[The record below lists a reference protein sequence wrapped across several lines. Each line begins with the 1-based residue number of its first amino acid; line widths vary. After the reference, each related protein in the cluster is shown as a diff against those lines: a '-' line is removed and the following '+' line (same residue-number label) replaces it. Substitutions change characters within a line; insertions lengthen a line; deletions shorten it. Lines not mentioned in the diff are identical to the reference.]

1 MFGNERISPEL
12 LLLAGSSLA
21 GGQTVGQQLG
31 GIGTNVAPLLAQ
43 QAEQRKQM
51 EAQNKTL
58 QYLKQTNPQLAA
70 QVEAGM
76 PVSEAW
82 QQVVQAQ
89 QPKKSEFKVLPDG
102 TYGAWDGQKF
112 NTLGNAQKPTDL
124 PAIADEY
131 NWMKTQGF
139 KGTPQEY
146 QAWKSSLS
154 KTGMMVEND
163 GNGNFRMVQGDPSTF
178 PTKPLTEGQSKDQN
192 YFQRAQQAE
201 SNLVPVEN
209 ELTSWAQKRATGL
222 PFDMGNYL
230 KSDAYQKAQQAGK
243 EVLAVI
249 LRKDT
254 GAAVTPQEFEEYG
267 SIYLPQPGE
276 GKDVIDQKRLARQT
290 VIKAIKDGLPE
301 HVIQK
306 LISQGVNVDPAQT
319 PDAGVVSYTD
329 FFK

>member
-1 MFGNERISPEL
+1 MFGNDRISPEL

-31 GIGTNVAPLLAQ
+31 GIGTNVAPLLAR
-43 QAEQRKQM
+43 QAEQRQQM
-51 EAQNKTL
+51 EQQNKTL

-82 QQVVQAQ
+82 QQLVQAQ
-89 QPKKSEFKVLPDG
+89 QPKRSEFKVLPDG

-112 NTLGNAQKPTDL
+112 NTLGTAQKPADL

-178 PTKPLTEGQSKDQN
+178 PTKPLTEAQSKDQN
-192 YFQRAQQAE
+192 FLQRAQNAE
-201 SNLVPVEN
+201 TNLVPVES

-222 PFDMGNYL
+222 PMDMGNYL
-230 KSDAYQKAQQAGK
+230 TSPEYQKAEQAGK
-243 EVLAVI
+243 EVLAII

-254 GAAVTPQEFEEYG
+254 GAAVTPQEFKDYG
-267 SIYLPQPGE
+267 AIYLPQPGNDKE
-276 GKDVIDQKRLARQT
+276 VIAQKRAARQV
-290 VIKAIKDGLPE
+290 VIKAIADGLPD
-301 HVIQK
+301 HIIK
-306 LISQGVNVDPAQT
+306 KMISEGVNVKT
-319 PDAGVVSYTD
+319 PGQADTGVVPYTD